1 MSVAGAFGIIILM
14 IQRQV
19 KRFPSLPPAASSI
32 RLPSGTQPHAGEG
45 ASGTPYVRRAL
56 LFGLSMTALLLGLPE
71 VMRPAAQGRTI
82 LQIELADIIHPVSA
96 DYVAQGLIKAAE
108 DGAAAVIIR
117 MDTPG
122 GLVDSMRQIVEDI
135 LASELP
141 VIVWV
146 GPSGVRAASAGF
158 FILLSGD
165 LALMAPGTNTGAAHP
180 VSALGGEIDEV
191 MEEKIVND
199 AAAFLRSYTSRRE
212 RNSELAETAVTESK
226 AFTSEE
232 ALESNLIDGV
242 VNDIADL
249 IETYHGTEV
258 TRFDGST
265 ETLDLEGA
273 TITLYEMTTRQQLL
287 SAIMNPNIAL
297 VLGLLGMVGLYLEIT
312 SPGMIFPGVIGGISL
327 ILALF
332 AFNLLPINL
341 TGVLLILLSIG
352 LFVVEATVPSHGVL
366 AIGGVV
372 AMIAGGLMLVEGP
385 IPQLRIQLPTLLAVT
400 LPLALITVF
409 LVRLVFV
416 SHRTKATTG
425 RSGMVGEVG
434 TASAEVFENGKVM
447 VHGEYW
453 AAHSTQAIPRGSR
466 VRVVQINGLNLE
478 VESESEE

>member
-1 MSVAGAFGIIILM
+1 
-14 IQRQV
+14 
-19 KRFPSLPPAASSI
+19 
-32 RLPSGTQPHAGEG
+32 
-45 ASGTPYVRRAL
+45 
-56 LFGLSMTALLLGLPE
+56 MTALVLGFPE
-71 VMRPAAQGRTI
+71 IVGLKAQGPTI

-96 DYVAQGLIKAAE
+96 EYVSEGLLEAAQN
-108 DGAAAVIIR
+108 GAVAVIIR

-122 GLVDSMRQIVEDI
+122 GLVDSMREIVEAI

-158 FILLSGD
+158 FILLAGD

-180 VSALGGEIDEV
+180 VSSLGGEIDEV

-199 AAAFLRSYTSRRE
+199 ASAFLRSYATRRG
-212 RNSELAETAVTESK
+212 RNPELAETAVTESK
-226 AFTSEE
+226 AFTAEE
-232 ALESNLIDGV
+232 ALENNLIDGV
-242 VNDIADL
+242 VNDITDL
-249 IETYHGTEV
+249 IETYDGAEV
-258 TRFDGST
+258 VRFDGST
-265 ETLDLEGA
+265 ETLELAGA
-273 TITLYEMTTRQQLL
+273 TVSLYEMTSRQQLL

-332 AFNLLPINL
+332 AFNLLPVNL

-372 AMIAGGLMLVEGP
+372 AMIVGGLMLVEGP
-385 IPQLRIQLPTLLAVT
+385 IPQLRVQLPTLLAVT
-400 LPLALITVF
+400 LPLAVITVF

-425 RSGMVGEVG
+425 RSGMVSEFG
-434 TASAEVFENGKVM
+434 TASTAVFDQGKVM

-453 AAHSTQAIPRGSR
+453 AAHSNQAIPQGAR

-478 VESESEE
+478 VESETEE

>member
-1 MSVAGAFGIIILM
+1 MVGP
-14 IQRQV
+14 R
-19 KRFPSLPPAASSI
+19 
-32 RLPSGTQPHAGEG
+32 
-45 ASGTPYVRRAL
+45 
-56 LFGLSMTALLLGLPE
+56 
-71 VMRPAAQGRTI
+71 AQGRTI

-96 DYVAQGLIKAAE
+96 DYVREGLNEAAE
-108 DGAAAVIIR
+108 IGAVAVIIR

-158 FILLSGD
+158 FILLAGD

-180 VSALGGEIDEV
+180 VSSLGGDIEEV
-191 MEEKIVND
+191 MEQKVVND
-199 AAAFLRSYTSRRE
+199 AAAFLRSYTSRRG
-212 RNSELAETAVTESK
+212 RNYELAETAVTESA
-226 AFTSEE
+226 AFTAEE
-232 ALESNLIDGV
+232 ALENNLIDGV
-242 VNDIADL
+242 VNDIGDL
-249 IETYHGTEV
+249 IETYAGTEV
-258 TRFDGST
+258 TRFDESI
-265 ETLDLEGA
+265 ETLDLEGT
-273 TITLYEMTTRQQLL
+273 TITLHEMTSRQALL

-312 SPGMIFPGVIGGISL
+312 SPGMIFPGVIGGICL

-332 AFNLLPINL
+332 AFNLLPVNL

-352 LFVVEATVPSHGVL
+352 LFVVEATMPSHGVL
-366 AIGGVV
+366 AMGGIV
-372 AMIAGGLMLVEGP
+372 AMIAGGLLLVEGP
-385 IPQLRIQLPTLLAVT
+385 IPQLRVQLGTLVAVT

-425 RSGMVGEVG
+425 RSGMIGEIG
-434 TASAEVFENGKVM
+434 TASTGVFDEGEVM

-453 AAHSTQAIPRGSR
+453 AAHSNQAIPKGSK
-466 VRVVQINGLNLE
+466 VRVVQVDGLNLE
-478 VESESEE
+478 VESESEEQQ